1 MMALVSECGQCQ
13 TPIRKT
19 FSRAAYEHGLVLVTC
34 PGCQVR
40 HLIADNLGWMGDQMT
55 RERGEPK
62 KIDLSTLYGDRL
74 KTGTLSPGGIGEDGK
89 LKMDDLSELVEG
101 LTEEEMLKLFAK
113 ATQRKH

>member
-34 PGCQVR
+34 PGCKVR

-55 RERGEPK
+55 SEK
-62 KIDLSTLYGDRL
+62 ATSKINLSSLYGERL
-74 KTGTLSPGGIGEDGK
+74 KTGTLNASGMDEDGK
-89 LKMDDLSELVEG
+89 LKMDDLSDLVDG
-101 LTEEEMLKLFAK
+101 LSQDEMLKLFAK